1 MSSKLKDYFNI
12 IIIICFASII
22 ALGGSHNS
30 MTYNGYPILFFC
42 LSASFLVHWIIF
54 IPSFLAKTEKFYDI
68 TGTLAYLI
76 TLYLSS
82 VLTAHSS
89 GDSLEPRTLIIIGM
103 VSFWAVRLGI
113 FLFIRVLK
121 VGEDR
126 RFREAKKSFSKYLV
140 WWTMSALWVFLTT
153 ANALTLI
160 VNNKKLVN
168 QPIFYLGLLIWF
180 IGILFEIIA
189 DEQKRRFRLNEKN
202 RGKFISSGLWS
213 ISRHPNYFGEIILWI
228 GIAIISLPTLSG
240 FQYVTLISP
249 LFIYLLLTRIS
260 GVNLLEESS
269 DKKWG
274 DLPEYEQYK
283 KETPVLVPFIK

>member
-76 TLYLSS
+76 TLYLAS
-82 VLTAHSS
+82 VLTSYSS
-89 GDSLEPRTLIIIGM
+89 GASLEPRTLIIIGM
-103 VSFWAVRLGI
+103 VSFWALRLGI

-283 KETPVLVPFIK
+283 KETPALVPFIK

>member
-42 LSASFLVHWIIF
+42 LSSSFLVHWIIF

-76 TLYLSS
+76 TLYLAS
-82 VLTAHSS
+82 VLTSYSS
-89 GDSLEPRTLIIIGM
+89 GASLEPRTLIIIGM
-103 VSFWAVRLGI
+103 VSFWALRLGI

-160 VNNKKLVN
+160 INNKKLVN

-202 RGKFISSGLWS
+202 SGKYISSGLWS

>member
-42 LSASFLVHWIIF
+42 LSSSFLVHWIIF

-76 TLYLSS
+76 TLYLAS
-82 VLTAHSS
+82 VLTSYSS
-89 GDSLEPRTLIIIGM
+89 GASLEPRTLIIIGM
-103 VSFWAVRLGI
+103 VSFWALRLGI

-160 VNNKKLVN
+160 INNKKLVN

-274 DLPEYEQYK
+274 DLQEYEQYK
-283 KETPVLVPFIK
+283 RETPVLVPFIK

>member
-76 TLYLSS
+76 TLYLAS
-82 VLTAHSS
+82 VLTSYSS
-89 GDSLEPRTLIIIGM
+89 GASLEPRTLIIIGM
-103 VSFWAVRLGI
+103 VSFWALRLGI

-283 KETPVLVPFIK
+283 RETPVLVPFIK

>member
-76 TLYLSS
+76 TLYLASI
-82 VLTAHSS
+82 LTSYSS
-89 GDSLEPRTLIIIGM
+89 GASLEPRTLIIIGM
-103 VSFWAVRLGI
+103 VSFWALRLGI

-160 VNNKKLVN
+160 INNKKLVN

-202 RGKFISSGLWS
+202 RGKYISSGLWS

-274 DLPEYEQYK
+274 DLQEYEQYK
-283 KETPVLVPFIK
+283 RETPVLVPFIK

>member
-30 MTYNGYPILFFC
+30 LSYRGYPILFFC

-76 TLYLSS
+76 TLYLASL
-82 VLTAHSS
+82 LTSYSS
-89 GDSLEPRTLIIIGM
+89 GASLEPRTLIIIGM
-103 VSFWAVRLGI
+103 VSFWALRLGI

-160 VNNKKLVN
+160 INNKKLVN

-189 DEQKRRFRLNEKN
+189 DEQKRRFRLNEEN
-202 RGKFISSGLWS
+202 RGKYISSGLWS

-283 KETPVLVPFIK
+283 RETPVLVPFLK

>member
-42 LSASFLVHWIIF
+42 LSSSFLVHWIIF

-76 TLYLSS
+76 TLYLAS
-82 VLTAHSS
+82 VLTSYSS
-89 GDSLEPRTLIIIGM
+89 GASLEPRTLIIIGM
-103 VSFWAVRLGI
+103 VSFWALRLGI

>member
-76 TLYLSS
+76 TLYLAS
-82 VLTAHSS
+82 VLTSYSS
-89 GDSLEPRTLIIIGM
+89 GASLEPRTLIIIGM
-103 VSFWAVRLGI
+103 VSFWALRLGI

-160 VNNKKLVN
+160 INNKKLVN

-283 KETPVLVPFIK
+283 RETPVLVPFIK

>member
-12 IIIICFASII
+12 IIIICFASVI
-22 ALGGSHNS
+22 AWCGSHNS

-76 TLYLSS
+76 TLYLAS
-82 VLTAHSS
+82 VLTSYSS
-89 GDSLEPRTLIIIGM
+89 GASLEPRTLIIIGM
-103 VSFWAVRLGI
+103 VSFWALRLGI

-283 KETPVLVPFIK
+283 RETPVLVPFIK

>member
-30 MTYNGYPILFFC
+30 MSYNGYPILFFC

-76 TLYLSS
+76 TLYLAS
-82 VLTAHSS
+82 VLTSYSS
-89 GDSLEPRTLIIIGM
+89 GASLEPRTLIIIGI
-103 VSFWAVRLGI
+103 VSFWALRLGI

-160 VNNKKLVN
+160 INNKKLVN

-283 KETPVLVPFIK
+283 RETPVLVPFLK

>member
-30 MTYNGYPILFFC
+30 MSYNGYPILFFC
-42 LSASFLVHWIIF
+42 LSASFLVHWVIF

-76 TLYLSS
+76 TLYLAS
-82 VLTAHSS
+82 VLTSYSS
-89 GDSLEPRTLIIIGM
+89 GASLEPRTLIIIGM
-103 VSFWAVRLGI
+103 VSFWALRLGI

-160 VNNKKLVN
+160 INNKKLVN

-283 KETPVLVPFIK
+283 KETPVLMPFIK

>member
-1 MSSKLKDYFNI
+1 MPSKLKDYFNI
-12 IIIICFASII
+12 IIIICFASVI
-22 ALGGSHNS
+22 AWGGSYNS
-30 MTYNGYPILFFC
+30 ATYNGYPILFFC
-42 LSASFLVHWIIF
+42 LSASFLVHWVIF

-76 TLYLSS
+76 TLYLAS
-82 VLTAHSS
+82 VLTSYSS
-89 GDSLEPRTLIIIGM
+89 GASLEPRTLIIIGM
-103 VSFWAVRLGI
+103 VSFWALRLGI

-274 DLPEYEQYK
+274 DLQEYEQYK
-283 KETPVLVPFIK
+283 RETPVLVPFIK

>member
-30 MTYNGYPILFFC
+30 MSYNGYPILFFC

-76 TLYLSS
+76 TLYLAS
-82 VLTAHSS
+82 VLTSYSS
-89 GDSLEPRTLIIIGM
+89 GASLEPRTLIIIGM
-103 VSFWAVRLGI
+103 VSFWALRLGI

-283 KETPVLVPFIK
+283 KETPALVPFIK

>member
-12 IIIICFASII
+12 IIIICFSSII

-76 TLYLSS
+76 TLYLAS
-82 VLTAHSS
+82 VLTSYSS
-89 GDSLEPRTLIIIGM
+89 GASLEPRTLIIIGM
-103 VSFWAVRLGI
+103 VSFWALRLGI

-283 KETPVLVPFIK
+283 KETPVLMPFIK

>member
-76 TLYLSS
+76 TLYLAS
-82 VLTAHSS
+82 VLTSYSS
-89 GDSLEPRTLIIIGM
+89 GASLEPRTFIIIGM
-103 VSFWAVRLGI
+103 VSFWALRLGI

-202 RGKFISSGLWS
+202 RGKYISSGLWS

-274 DLPEYEQYK
+274 DLPEYERYK

>member
-1 MSSKLKDYFNI
+1 MSSKIKDYFNI

-68 TGTLAYLI
+68 TGTFAYLI
-76 TLYLSS
+76 TLYLAS
-82 VLTAHSS
+82 VLTSYSS
-89 GDSLEPRTLIIIGM
+89 GASLEPRTLIIIGM
-103 VSFWAVRLGI
+103 VSFWALRLGI

-202 RGKFISSGLWS
+202 RDKFISSGLWS

-274 DLPEYEQYK
+274 DLQEYEQYK
-283 KETPVLVPFIK
+283 RETPVLVPFIK

>member
-30 MTYNGYPILFFC
+30 MTFNGYPILFFC

-76 TLYLSS
+76 TLYLAS
-82 VLTAHSS
+82 VLTSYSS
-89 GDSLEPRTLIIIGM
+89 GASLEPRTLIIIGM
-103 VSFWAVRLGI
+103 VSFWALRLGI

>member
-30 MTYNGYPILFFC
+30 VTYNGYPILFFC

-76 TLYLSS
+76 TLYLAS
-82 VLTAHSS
+82 VLTSYSS
-89 GDSLEPRTLIIIGM
+89 GASLEPRTLIIIGM
-103 VSFWAVRLGI
+103 VSFWALRLGI

-202 RGKFISSGLWS
+202 SGKYISSGLWS
-213 ISRHPNYFGEIILWI
+213 ISRHPNYFGEITLWI

-274 DLPEYEQYK
+274 DLQEYEQYK
-283 KETPVLVPFIK
+283 RETPVLVPFIK

>member
-42 LSASFLVHWIIF
+42 LSSSFLVHWIIF

-76 TLYLSS
+76 TLYLAS
-82 VLTAHSS
+82 VLTSYSS
-89 GDSLEPRTLIIIGM
+89 GASLEPRTLIIIGM
-103 VSFWAVRLGI
+103 VSFWALRLGI

-283 KETPVLVPFIK
+283 KETPALVPFIK

>member
-30 MTYNGYPILFFC
+30 MNYNGYPILFFC

-76 TLYLSS
+76 TLYLAS
-82 VLTAHSS
+82 VLTSYSS
-89 GDSLEPRTLIIIGM
+89 GASLEPRTLIIIGM
-103 VSFWAVRLGI
+103 VSFWALRLGI

>member
-76 TLYLSS
+76 TLYLAS
-82 VLTAHSS
+82 VLTSYSS
-89 GDSLEPRTLIIIGM
+89 GASLEPRTLIIIGM
-103 VSFWAVRLGI
+103 VSFWALRLGI

-153 ANALTLI
+153 ANALTLV

-189 DEQKRRFRLNEKN
+189 DEQKRRFRLNEEN
-202 RGKFISSGLWS
+202 RGKYISSGLWS

-283 KETPVLVPFIK
+283 RETPVLVPFLK

>member
-30 MTYNGYPILFFC
+30 MNYNGYPILFFC

-76 TLYLSS
+76 TLYLAS
-82 VLTAHSS
+82 VLTSYSS
-89 GDSLEPRTLIIIGM
+89 GASLEPRTLIIIGM
-103 VSFWAVRLGI
+103 VSFWALRLGI

-274 DLPEYEQYK
+274 DLQEYEQYK
-283 KETPVLVPFIK
+283 RETPVLVPFIK

>member
-76 TLYLSS
+76 TLYLAS
-82 VLTAHSS
+82 VLTSYSS
-89 GDSLEPRTLIIIGM
+89 GASLEPRTLIIIGM
-103 VSFWAVRLGI
+103 VSFWALRLGI

-160 VNNKKLVN
+160 INNKKLVN

-189 DEQKRRFRLNEKN
+189 DEQKRRFRLNEEN
-202 RGKFISSGLWS
+202 RGKYISSGLWS

-274 DLPEYEQYK
+274 DLQEYEQYK
-283 KETPVLVPFIK
+283 RETPVLVPFIK

>member
-68 TGTLAYLI
+68 TGTLAYII
-76 TLYLSS
+76 TLYLAS
-82 VLTAHSS
+82 VLTSYSS
-89 GDSLEPRTLIIIGM
+89 GASLEPRTLIIIGM
-103 VSFWAVRLGI
+103 VSFWALRLGI

-160 VNNKKLVN
+160 INNKKLVN

>member
-1 MSSKLKDYFNI
+1 MPSKLKDYFNI
-12 IIIICFASII
+12 IIIICFASVI
-22 ALGGSHNS
+22 AWGGSYNS
-30 MTYNGYPILFFC
+30 ATYNGYPILFFC
-42 LSASFLVHWIIF
+42 LSASFLVHWVIF

-76 TLYLSS
+76 TLYLAS
-82 VLTAHSS
+82 VLTSYSS
-89 GDSLEPRTLIIIGM
+89 GASLEPRTLIIIGM
-103 VSFWAVRLGI
+103 VSFWALRLGI

-160 VNNKKLVN
+160 INNKKLVN

-202 RGKFISSGLWS
+202 RGKYISSGLWS
-213 ISRHPNYFGEIILWI
+213 ISRHPNYFGEITLWA
-228 GIAIISLPTLSG
+228 GITVMGISTFEGMNYLAI
-240 FQYVTLISP
+240 FSP
-249 LFIYLLLTRIS
+249 IFSYLLLVYVS
-260 GVNLLEESS
+260 GVRLLELRGN
-269 DKKWG
+269 KKWG
-274 DLPEYEQYK
+274 HLEDYQNYK
-283 KETPVLVPFIK
+283 KNTPKLIPRIF

>member
-1 MSSKLKDYFNI
+1 MPNALKDYFNI
-12 IIIICFASII
+12 IIIISFASLI

-30 MTYNGYPILFFC
+30 LTYNGYPILYFC
-42 LSASFLVHWIIF
+42 MGASFLIHWIVF

-76 TLYLSS
+76 TLYLASA
-82 VLTAHSS
+82 LTAHSS
-89 GDSLEPRTLIIIGM
+89 GGSLELRTIIVIGM

-168 QPIFYLGLLIWF
+168 EPTFYLGVLIWT
-180 IGILFEIIA
+180 IGILFEIVA
-189 DEQKRRFRLNEKN
+189 DEQKRRFQINKN
-202 RGKFISSGLWS
+202 NKDKFISSGLWS

-228 GIAIISLPTLSG
+228 GVAIISFPTLIG

-249 LFIYLLLTRIS
+249 VFIYLLLTRIS
-260 GVNLLEESS
+260 GVNLLEDRA

-274 DLPEYEQYK
+274 ELIEYK
-283 KETPVLVPFIK
+283 KYKENTPVLIPFLK

>member
-42 LSASFLVHWIIF
+42 LSSSFLVHWIIF

-76 TLYLSS
+76 TLYLAS
-82 VLTAHSS
+82 VLTSYSS
-89 GDSLEPRTLIIIGM
+89 GASLEPRTLIIIGM
-103 VSFWAVRLGI
+103 VSFWALRLGI

-168 QPIFYLGLLIWF
+168 HPIFYLGLLIWF

-202 RGKFISSGLWS
+202 RGKYISSGLWS

-274 DLPEYEQYK
+274 DLPDYKQYK
-283 KETPVLVPFIK
+283 RETPILFPYIK